1 MKKIL
6 VAGGRDFID
15 YDRLKSDLDDLKPTT
30 IISGMARGA
39 DSLGALYASEHCSL
53 QTFPA
58 DWNKY
63 GKSAGYKRNHQMLDE
78 GKPDLVLIYWDG
90 SSKGTSH
97 MIDIAKKAGIKTVIK
112 YYGVDAHNLQM
123 ADEIEQSQY

>member
-1 MKKIL
+1 MKVL
-6 VAGGRDFID
+6 VAGGRDFND
-15 YDRLKSDLDDLKPTT
+15 YDHVKSDLDSFNPVV

-39 DSLGALYASEHCSL
+39 DSLGVKYAKEEGCQLKS
-53 QTFPA
+53 FPA
-58 DWNKY
+58 DWNRH
-63 GKSAGYKRNHQMLDE
+63 GKSAGYKRNQQMLDE

-112 YYGVDAHNLQM
+112 YYGIDAHNLKM

>member
-1 MKKIL
+1 MKIL
-6 VAGGRDFID
+6 VAGGRDFDD
-15 YDRLKSDLDDLKPTT
+15 YDRLKSDLDNISVQC
-30 IISGMARGA
+30 IISGLARGA
-39 DSLGALYASEHCSL
+39 DTLGLIYAHNNLIPTLE
-53 QTFPA
+53 FPA
-58 DWNKY
+58 DWNRY
-63 GKSAGYKRNHQMLDE
+63 GKSAGYKRNQQMLDE

-97 MIDIAKKAGIKTVIK
+97 MIDIANKAGIKTVIK